1 MNPGHSDGIAGTT
14 PEDLKNSIDTLLEIN
29 AAIARMDSSIR
40 TRAFDLLCS
49 LHLPGRERCL
59 REVTDAPR
67 PSPAQDPTPFVDR
80 YRSAVPAEN
89 VYVLV
94 AWAFLQHGHT
104 SLSLRQIRELAIITA
119 TSIPK
124 RPDNTMRYARHGSHP
139 LFERSAGVWLL
150 TIHGQTHF
158 REKFPIIG

>member
-1 MNPGHSDGIAGTT
+1 MNPGHPDGIAATT
-14 PEDLKNSIDTLLEIN
+14 PEDLKSSIDTLLEIN
-29 AAIARMDSSIR
+29 AAVARMDSSIR

-59 REVTDAPR
+59 PEATGMPR
-67 PSPAQDPTPFVDR
+67 LSPAQDPTPFVDR

-104 SLSLRQIRELAIITA
+104 SLSLRQIRELATITA
-119 TSIPK
+119 TTIPK
-124 RPDNTMRYARHGSHP
+124 RPDNTMRYARHGGHP